1 MSGLSARLSSS
12 RMPRFDVV
20 VLNHERLELFLRN
33 FGRIRNFHPERDRVT
48 VISCSP
54 SQQETELIR
63 AFEAKHDLEV
73 RYLTRENR
81 GIDQL
86 ARAEYFVGEVGSLEE
101 NLRHRFIFQ
110 FQEHYLDTED
120 PSSRWGEEEGFRVK
134 GDVVPDDVIF
144 DFDLMEGL
152 ADEHDLDGFFADRNN
167 PCFIELD
174 GSRYVAPCGGNFTI
188 ATRALI
194 APAVQEAVRTV
205 ISTCDDSYTWALYAE
220 FMWGLIFFPE
230 GRRFYDLK
238 RNRVYTDWERDEF
251 YIAPEDYEALMRRFG
266 RSALHRALLRST
278 DRAKRALARVAR

>member
-1 MSGLSARLSSS
+1 MSGLSARVSSS

-33 FGRIRNFHPERDRVT
+33 FERIRNFHSERDRLT

-54 SQQETELIR
+54 SPQETELIR
-63 AFEAKHDLEV
+63 AFEAEHGFEV
-73 RYLTRENR
+73 RYLARENR

-86 ARAEYFVGEVGSLEE
+86 ARAEYFAGEVGSLEE

-110 FQEHYLDTED
+110 FQEHYLDTEH

-134 GDVVPDDVIF
+134 GDVVPDDVVF
-144 DFDLMEGL
+144 DFDLMEEL
-152 ADEHDLDGFFADRNN
+152 ANEHDLDGFFADRNN
-167 PCFIELD
+167 PCFIEFD
-174 GSRYVAPCGGNFTI
+174 GNRYVAPCGGNFTI
-188 ATRALI
+188 ATRVLRT
-194 APAVQEAVRTV
+194 PEVQDAVAAVIR
-205 ISTCDDSYTWALYAE
+205 TCDDSYTWALYAE
-220 FMWGLIFFPE
+220 YMWGLVFFPE

-238 RNRVYTDWERDEF
+238 RNRLYTDWERDEF
-251 YIAPEDYEALMRRFG
+251 YIGPEDYAALIRRFE

>member
-1 MSGLSARLSSS
+1 
-12 RMPRFDVV
+12 MPRFDVV
-20 VLNHERLELFLRN
+20 VLNHKRLELFLRN
-33 FGRIRNFHPERDRVT
+33 FERIRNFRPECDRVT

-54 SQQETELIR
+54 SPQETELIR
-63 AFEAKHDLEV
+63 AFEAEHGFEV

-86 ARAEYFVGEVGSLEE
+86 ARAEYFAGEVGSLEE

-110 FQEHYLDTED
+110 CQEHYLDTED

-144 DFDLMEGL
+144 DFDVMEGL

-174 GSRYVAPCGGNFTI
+174 GSRYIAPGGGNFTI
-188 ATRALI
+188 ATRVLG

-205 ISTCDDSYTWALYAE
+205 IRTCDDSYTWALYAE
-220 FMWGLIFFPE
+220 YMWGVVFFHE
-230 GRRFYDLK
+230 GRRFCDLK
-238 RNRVYTDWERDEF
+238 RNRIYAEWDRDEF
-251 YIAPEDYEALMRRFG
+251 YIGPEDYAALMRRFE
-266 RSALHRALLRST
+266 RPALHRALLRST

>member
-1 MSGLSARLSSS
+1 
-12 RMPRFDVV
+12 MPRFDVV
-20 VLNHERLELFLRN
+20 VLNHERLQLFLRN
-33 FGRIRNFHPERDRVT
+33 FERIRNFRPERDRVT

-54 SQQETELIR
+54 SAQETELIR
-63 AFEAKHDLEV
+63 AFEADHGFEV

-86 ARAEYFVGEVGSLEE
+86 ARAEYFAGEVGSLEE

-134 GDVVPDDVIF
+134 GDVVPDDVV
-144 DFDLMEGL
+144 FDLDVMEGL

-174 GSRYVAPCGGNFTI
+174 GSRHVAPCGGNFTI
-188 ATRALI
+188 ATRVVGT
-194 APAVQEAVRTV
+194 PAVQQAVRTL
-205 ISTCDDSYTWALYAE
+205 IRTCDDSYTWALYAE
-220 FMWGLIFFPE
+220 YMWGPVFFDE

-238 RNRVYTDWERDEF
+238 RNRLYTEWDRDEF
-251 YIAPEDYEALMRRFG
+251 YIGPEDYAALMRRFE

-278 DRAKRALARVAR
+278 DRAKRALTRVAR